1 MVSAGFGTA
10 TWLVLG
16 LARALYS
23 ALLWY
28 SKHGGCKFDNY
39 DPVLQIVICHLG
51 CSQ

>member
-1 MVSAGFGTA
+1 MSQT
-10 TWLVLG
+10 G
-16 LARALYS
+16 LSCPWTLYS